1 LNRGR
6 LLLFEDESARD
17 FEPLTLLR
25 SVARLRF
32 GAWTHRER
40 WEHLFPDRALGLV
53 CRSDLCDSERED
65 GHWSFVCGPRSPAES
80 ADLEE
85 DNLFI
90 AAAFGLPDRAVLSEI
105 RQLPIGHALVHE
117 GRLLAARASGRSA
130 LHLAGGL
137 AEIAGHDLLTPIAH
151 AAFSSRIK
159 MLEEI
164 GLQISEAA
172 ARLPRFLPDL
182 IRENAAAIEQDFE
195 SYAALLPPPSMN
207 EHPGAHA
214 IRPDRIRMGEGVRV
228 DPGVVLDA
236 REGPILIGSG
246 TSIRANA
253 VLMGPIAAGPRCLI
267 KPGARIASLSMGANC
282 KVGGEIE
289 SSIIQGFSNKQHDG
303 FLGHS
308 YLGQWVNLGAA
319 TDTSDLKNNYGPVRV
334 TIAGRERDTGSRH
347 VGAFLGDHTKTG
359 IHTMLNTGTVAGAF
373 SNLFGA
379 GFHPKEIPSFVW
391 GGEGRWQEH
400 ELAKA
405 LDVAAV
411 VSARRDVKYTDAD
424 RRLAARLYEATARH
438 RRAWLSQ
445 FRSNDA
451 KMSPD

>member
-1 LNRGR
+1 MNRGR

-25 SVARLRF
+25 SVAQLRF

-40 WEHLFPDRALGLV
+40 WEHLIPDREMGLI
-53 CRSDLCDSERED
+53 CRSDLCESELES
-65 GHWSFVCGPRSPAES
+65 GHWSFVCSPRRPSES
-80 ADLEE
+80 DHEE
-85 DNLFI
+85 DTLFV
-90 AAAFGLPDRAVLSEI
+90 AAAFGLPQRELLAEI
-105 RQLPIGHALVHE
+105 RKLPAGQALVHE
-117 GRLLAARASGRSA
+117 GRLLAARAAGRA
-130 LHLAGGL
+130 AHHLAGGL
-137 AEIAGHDLLTPIAH
+137 SEIAGHDLLTPIAH

-159 MLEEI
+159 MLEELGI
-164 GLQISEAA
+164 AITEVS

-182 IRENAAAIEQDFE
+182 IRENDSAIEHDFE
-195 SYAALLPPPSMN
+195 SYAGLLPAPSMS
-207 EHPGAHA
+207 ELPGVHA

-246 TSIRANA
+246 TSILANA
-253 VLMGPIAAGPRCLI
+253 VLRGPIAAGPRCLI
-267 KPGARIASLSMGANC
+267 KPGARIAGLSMGASC

-334 TIAGRERDTGSRH
+334 TIAGRERDSGSRH

-379 GFHPKEIPSFVW
+379 GFHPKEVPSFVW

-405 LDVAAV
+405 MDVAAI
-411 VSARRDVKYTDAD
+411 VSARREVKYTDAD
-424 RRLAARLYEATARH
+424 RQLAARLYEATARH
-438 RRAWLSQ
+438 RRSWLSQ
-445 FRSNDA
+445 F
-451 KMSPD
+451 

>member
-6 LLLFEDESARD
+6 LLLFEDESAHE

-25 SVARLRF
+25 SVAQLRF

-40 WEHLFPDRALGLV
+40 WEHLFPDRELGLL
-53 CRSDLCDSERED
+53 CRSDLCESEWET
-65 GHWSFVCGPRSPAES
+65 GHWSFVCGPRNPAEE
-80 ADLEE
+80 AQLKE
-85 DNLFI
+85 DTLFV
-90 AAAFGLPDRAVLSEI
+90 AAAFGLPRPAVLTEI
-105 RQLPIGHALVHE
+105 RQLPMGRALVHE
-117 GRLLAARASGRSA
+117 GRLLAARASGKSA
-130 LHLAGGL
+130 HHLAGGL
-137 AEIAGHDLLTPIAH
+137 AEIAGHGLLTPIAH
-151 AAFSSRIK
+151 AAFSSRVK

-164 GLQISEAA
+164 GLEISEVG

-182 IRENAAAIEQDFE
+182 IRENASAIEHDFE
-195 SYAALLPPPSMN
+195 SYAALLPAASMGD
-207 EHPGAHA
+207 HPGVHA

-236 REGPILIGSG
+236 REGPILVGSG
-246 TSIRANA
+246 TSIGANA
-253 VLMGPIAAGPRCLI
+253 VLTGPIAAGPRCLI
-267 KPGARIASLSMGANC
+267 KPGTRIGGVSMGSNC
-282 KVGGEIE
+282 KMGGEIE

-359 IHTMLNTGTVAGAF
+359 IHTMLNTGTLAGAF

-405 LDVAAV
+405 LDVAAI
-411 VSARRDVKYTDAD
+411 VSSRRDMKYTDAD
-424 RRLAARLYEATARH
+424 RQLAARLFEATARH
-438 RRAWLSQ
+438 RRSWLSQ
-445 FRSNDA
+445 F
-451 KMSPD
+451 